1 MNPHRAVA
9 VRTGAVASRF
19 VGSVGDNPQVSAVSR
34 FHDEVWDFSN
44 ESRNPAI
51 DKSMKRIRWGFG
63 TPDGRL
69 FTDPPFRSLLI
80 ALKQFIYALR
90 WHPLDSVPFAAGTL
104 PYAFR
109 QAKRFVMHLLA
120 YPTPILRFKD
130 VLPHHCED
138 YVEGLTSS
146 HLCVGYK
153 YHCLS
158 MLEKLALYS
167 PVMKEGLVIDPLK
180 GEPAGEMVGWNKASL
195 LESQTEIIPDEILGP
210 PVQGAL
216 EYVDR
221 FAGYLLEA
229 NEAVEGIRK
238 QESGSRTRFDHCSA
252 RWLREH
258 PPSAYS
264 LAGSKFK
271 YGLSSR
277 CELDRELCY
286 LQDACFVLIAF
297 AAGMRISEILS
308 LQVGCCEIEK
318 EPGQADLVWLRSRVF
333 KMQGVPEGRT
343 ARWLGGPLCARAV
356 RVMEGLTERTRRQTK
371 VRSLWVPIPSFARRP
386 RAAGPLIGDTIRYR
400 LGEFTTMLGL
410 RDARGR
416 PFHLHPHM
424 FRRTFARHV
433 VRHDTTNLL
442 ALKEHFK
449 HVSLSMTDYYVGND
463 MELWALMVEEEEK
476 LLFESFDKALRAERM
491 AGPGGA
497 RLKRKID
504 EAITDGRLPEEFRG
518 EAGAHLRKEMIGNLV
533 ESGQRVY
540 PCAASNYCW
549 FRPESALCT
558 QGNQPLLK
566 RCNPGACTNSVIT
579 PEHRPHWEKVRRDCE
594 DLMALKPKAE
604 PYQKA
609 LQDIHAVSSKILRD
623 LARKPQRRKW
633 QACAGTTPSAP
644 SKPG

>member
-1 MNPHRAVA
+1 MNQQLAVA
-9 VRTGAVASRF
+9 LRRGAAAPQLF
-19 VGSVGDNPQVSAVSR
+19 GAHGDNPQVSAVSR

-44 ESRNPAI
+44 ENLNPAT
-51 DKSMKRIRWGFG
+51 DKSMKRIRWAFG
-63 TPDGRL
+63 TPDGGL
-69 FTDPPFRSLLI
+69 FTDPSFRSLLT
-80 ALKQFIYALR
+80 ALKQFVFALR
-90 WHPLDSVPFAAGTL
+90 FHPLDSVPFAAGTL
-104 PYAFR
+104 PSAFGH
-109 QAKRFVMHLLA
+109 AKRFVIHLLG
-120 YPTPILRFKD
+120 YPRPILRFKD
-130 VLPHHCED
+130 VLPHHGED
-138 YVEGLTSS
+138 YVEELLDSRLS
-146 HLCVGYK
+146 VGYK

-158 MLEKLALYS
+158 ILEKLALYS
-167 PVMKEGLVIDPLK
+167 PVMQDGLVIDPLK
-180 GEPAGEMVGWNKASL
+180 GEPAGELVGWNKASL

-210 PVQGAL
+210 LVQGAI

-229 NEAVEGIRK
+229 NDAVDGIRK
-238 QESGSRTRFDHCSA
+238 QECDRRARFEQRSA
-252 RWLREH
+252 RRLHEH
-258 PPSAYS
+258 LPSAYA
-264 LAGSKFK
+264 LAGSKFE
-271 YGLSSR
+271 YGLVSVAK
-277 CELDRELCY
+277 LNRELCY
-286 LQDACFVLIAF
+286 LQNACFVVIAF
-297 AAGMRISEILS
+297 ATGMRLSEILS

-333 KMQGVPEGRT
+333 KMQGVPEGRR

-356 RVMEGLTERTRRQTK
+356 RVMERLTGRTRRQTK
-371 VRSLWVPIPSFARRP
+371 VRSLWVPIPSFVRRP
-386 RAAGPLIGDTIRYR
+386 RPAGPLTGDTIRYR

-449 HVSLSMTDYYVGND
+449 HISLSMTDHYVGSD
-463 MELWALMVEEEEK
+463 LELWALMVEEEEK

-504 EAITDGRLPEEFRG
+504 EAIADGRLPREFRG
-518 EAGAHLRKEMIGNLV
+518 EAGSHLRKQMIHNLV

-558 QGNQPLLK
+558 QGEQPLLK
-566 RCNPGACTNSVIT
+566 RCNPGACTNSIIA
-579 PEHRPHWEKVRRDCE
+579 PEHKPHWEKVQHDCE
-594 DLMALKPKAE
+594 ELMELKPQAE

-609 LQDIHAVSSKILRD
+609 LRDIHTVSSKILRD
-623 LARKPQRRKW
+623 L
-633 QACAGTTPSAP
+633 T
-644 SKPG
+644 